1 MKAVKGLGIANAHRS
16 HGIPV
21 VGLRQRCDLYPL
33 ILILE
38 LPVLDSHFQRNFDS
52 RRAAVGIKNPP
63 QAFGRNR
70 DQFFSE
76 LNSRNMAQPEKCRMG
91 HALELSPNR
100 VIERL
105 FSMAVNVAPKR
116 RHPVQILLPVYVDQK
131 IAGRAADNT
140 RLLAK
145 PILHL
150 GERMPEIAMIEL
162 F

>member
-1 MKAVKGLGIANAHRS
+1 
-16 HGIPV
+16 
-21 VGLRQRCDLYPL
+21 
-33 ILILE
+33 
-38 LPVLDSHFQRNFDS
+38 
-52 RRAAVGIKNPP
+52 
-63 QAFGRNR
+63 
-70 DQFFSE
+70 
-76 LNSRNMAQPEKCRMG
+76 MG
-91 HALELSPNR
+91 HALELTPNR
-100 VIERL
+100 VIECL

-116 RHPVQILLPVYVDQK
+116 RHPVQILPPVYVDQK